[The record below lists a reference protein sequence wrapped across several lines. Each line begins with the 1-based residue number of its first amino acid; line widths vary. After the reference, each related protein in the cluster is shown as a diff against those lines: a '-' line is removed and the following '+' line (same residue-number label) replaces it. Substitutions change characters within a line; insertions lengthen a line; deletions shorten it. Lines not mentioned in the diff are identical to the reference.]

1 MLLQVDIA
9 FVGFTWGVMAT
20 HQHIQEQ
27 LKLICPTLVLKV
39 TLRSAFSLP
48 RLLKS
53 WLKRRHCRRHS
64 CEKTNSDPEAPPSLL
79 ARELRGAPILFR
91 KVMVGSWED
100 MERQGLQHIKLI
112 KLVELGDLIMGFE
125 LI

>member
-1 MLLQVDIA
+1 
-9 FVGFTWGVMAT
+9 
-20 HQHIQEQ
+20 
-27 LKLICPTLVLKV
+27 
-39 TLRSAFSLP
+39 
-48 RLLKS
+48 
-53 WLKRRHCRRHS
+53 
-64 CEKTNSDPEAPPSLL
+64 
-79 ARELRGAPILFR
+79 LRGAPILFR